1 MCHGGR
7 VFRLLALLGG
17 LSAVLDL
24 GTGSASDESLTRC
37 LVATRFARHLGLPS
51 EDVATVLYT
60 SLLEHLGCT
69 AYASQAAAIFGDDVA
84 TTRLAFRTDWERPAD
99 LVRTFVPGVA
109 AATGRSRARVLA
121 TLLTAGR
128 ALGSEGQPATCEVAR
143 AAAGRLNLPP
153 SVAESLHS
161 VLTAWN
167 GKGHPPLAGTA
178 IPLSARITQVASVA
192 VLFTLDDDAS
202 RAMTELANRRGTSL
216 DPDLVA
222 RLDPR
227 ILDEV
232 GTVDPY
238 EAVLAV
244 EPDPVRLVD
253 DQDLA
258 EVCRTFGDLVDLKSP
273 SFHGHSTAVGDLA
286 GEAARR
292 LGIPEAERVRIAG
305 YLHDLGRVAVSSAV
319 WDKPGP
325 LTRIERDHVELHP
338 YYTERVLTRVPAL
351 ADLGRIAGQHHERS
365 DGSGYHRGLLGGTTP
380 LPARVLA
387 AADRYRCVVEP
398 RPHRAARSPDEAASL
413 LREDARAGR
422 LDSDAVAAVLEAAG
436 HRVGARRPRPAG
448 LTDRQVEVLRLLAA
462 GLSNKQIAARLVLSR
477 RTAERHVQDVYEKI
491 GLSSRAGAALYA
503 MEHGLVE
510 KTG

>member
-1 MCHGGR
+1 
-7 VFRLLALLGG
+7 
-17 LSAVLDL
+17 
-24 GTGSASDESLTRC
+24 
-37 LVATRFARHLGLPS
+37 
-51 EDVATVLYT
+51 
-60 SLLEHLGCT
+60 
-69 AYASQAAAIFGDDVA
+69 
-84 TTRLAFRTDWERPAD
+84 
-99 LVRTFVPGVA
+99 
-109 AATGRSRARVLA
+109 
-121 TLLTAGR
+121 
-128 ALGSEGQPATCEVAR
+128 
-143 AAAGRLNLPP
+143 
-153 SVAESLHS
+153 VAESLHS
-161 VLTAWN
+161 VPTAWN

-253 DQDLA
+253 HQDLA

-292 LGIPEAERVRIAG
+292 LGIPEAERVRIKQRRHDIELRERVAG
-305 YLHDLGRVAVSSAV
+305 YLHDLCRVAVSSAV

-398 RPHRAARSPDEAASL
+398 RPHRAARSPDEAASV

-436 HRVGARRPRPAG
+436 HLVGARRPRPAG

-462 GLSNKQIAARLVLSR
+462 GLSNKQIAARLVLSP